1 MHSTRSPGPR
11 STRRWCLALAALLL
25 PAAAQAQGTGML
37 QGRVTDRASGAPI
50 NGARIQIVGEAAL
63 GANTDDEGRYFLR
76 QIPAGQRTVR
86 VTRIGF
92 RPEAQTVTIAAND
105 TATVNFAIGASAVE
119 LQQVVVTGTGG
130 AVEKRKIGASLG
142 TMDVAAQQDIMPVQ
156 NFSQVLA
163 NKVSGVR
170 SVGVGGG
177 VGGGQD
183 LRIRGIASF
192 SLNQRPVIYID
203 GVRVDS
209 RGTEWT
215 TATGMAAT
223 ACCSFSGGNS
233 ADRLSD
239 LNPND
244 IERVEILKGAAAATL
259 YGSEATNG
267 VIQIFTK
274 KGRGEGR
281 TQWNLGLGTGFNRL
295 RENLPT
301 KEFPRF
307 TGPDGTRAQD
317 ANNLIENGPY
327 NAIDVSGQ
335 GGTQRST
342 YFVSALGSKE
352 VGSIQPNDQV
362 KGNLRANVTFVP
374 TDKWTVEVRSS
385 YTRNVINEL
394 QAGNNWTA
402 LLGNAINGNP
412 RNATA
417 TRPYGEAWVP
427 VKDIQTME
435 TRSDADR
442 WTGGVT
448 LSYALTPNFTHRL
461 IFGTDA
467 VNDQKSRFFPYAGQ
481 FGPAGVTN
489 GQRNLGLRNYRTTTV
504 DYLATLNFNLPFNI
518 ESNFSFGGQG
528 FWESQRLNLA
538 VGNNFPGPGVSTVA
552 AGAVTTGGE
561 AFTETI
567 NLGLLAQNRFAI
579 ADRLFITLGLRMDGN
594 SAFGADYGFQQYPK
608 ADVSYDLSKHEGLL
622 PSAFSAFRLRGALGR
637 AGKMPGPFDSFQ
649 SYGAQPVFEDVP
661 GIVPLNPGNVDLRP
675 ELTTEREFGFEIGL
689 WGDRVGIEASQ
700 YYSETED
707 AIVNRP
713 FAPSQGFSQAQ
724 RVNIGALE
732 NRGWEASIKY
742 LVVSRAKF
750 DWTTGV
756 NLDGN
761 KNKVTDL
768 GGVTLAG
775 NAVRVGYP
783 VQGVWGQKPNGFSV
797 VQGGANCGGLAPVQ
811 SYGCPTTTRTAT
823 QEYFGPPLPTFNGSL
838 SNTLRYGAFTL
849 YGLVSMERGA
859 YFGNGDRPYRIRQ
872 GGSDEYLSALGPN
885 GERTFRSDSIYQWAG
900 ILSHFDKRDN
910 VRIREVSLTW
920 QVPERISSLFKT
932 GRTSVSFAGQN
943 LMWWD
948 DCNCVDPNMNWAGAD
963 SFTIGSGFLAQP
975 SPRQYRL
982 QIRTRF

>member
-1 MHSTRSPGPR
+1 MITSRSPGWR
-11 STRRWCLALAALLL
+11 AAFRVLIGSALLL
-25 PAAAQAQGTGML
+25 GARDASAQGTGNVA
-37 QGRVTDRASGAPI
+37 GTVTDRASGLPI
-50 NGARIQIVGEAAL
+50 SGARIQIVGNAQL
-63 GANTDDEGRYFLR
+63 GSNSDDQGRYFLR
-76 QIPAGQRTVR
+76 GVPTGSASVR

-92 RPEAQTVTIAAND
+92 RPDAQTVSIAAND
-105 TATVNFAIGASAVE
+105 TTRVNFAISPSAVE

-130 AVEKRKIGASLG
+130 AVEKRKIGASIG
-142 TMDVAAQQDIMPVQ
+142 SMDVAAQQEIMPVSS
-156 NFSQVLA
+156 FSSVLA

-215 TATGMAAT
+215 TATGAST

-281 TQWNLGLGTGFNRL
+281 TEWNLGLATGFNRL

-307 TGPDGTRAQD
+307 TGPDGTRAKD
-317 ANNLIENGPY
+317 ANDLIENGPF
-327 NAIDVSGQ
+327 NAIDISGS
-335 GGTQRST
+335 GGTTRAK
-342 YFVSALGSKE
+342 YFVSGLASME
-352 VGSIQPNDQV
+352 EGSIQPNDQT
-362 KGNLRANVTFVP
+362 KANLLANVSFVP
-374 TDKWTVEVRSS
+374 TDQWTVEVRSA
-385 YTRNVINEL
+385 YTRNIINEL

-412 RNATA
+412 RTATA
-417 TRPYGEAWVP
+417 QRPYGEAWVP
-427 VKDIQTME
+427 VADIQKME
-435 TRSDADR
+435 TKSDADR

-448 LSYALTPNFTHRL
+448 LSYIFNENFTHRL

-467 VNDQKSRFFPYAGQ
+467 VNEQKSRFFPYGGLY
-481 FGPAGVTN
+481 GPAGVTN
-489 GQRNLGLRNYRTTTV
+489 GQRNIGVRNFRSTTV
-504 DYLATLNFNLPFNI
+504 DYLGTLNFKLPFDI
-518 ESNFSFGGQG
+518 ESNFSYGAQG
-528 FWESQRLNLA
+528 FWEAQRLNLA

-552 AGAVTTGGE
+552 AGAVTSGGE
-561 AFTETI
+561 AFQETI
-567 NLGLLAQNRFAI
+567 NLGLLAQNRFAWN
-579 ADRLFITLGLRMDGN
+579 DRLFVTVGMRMDGN
-594 SAFGADYGFQQYPK
+594 SAFGDDYGFQKYPK
-608 ADVSYDLSKHEGLL
+608 VDASYDISQHTGLL
-622 PSAFSAFRLRGALGR
+622 PSVFSAFRIRGALGK
-637 AGKMPGPFDSFQ
+637 AGKMPGPFDSFT

-661 GIVPLNPGNVDLRP
+661 GIVPLNPGNKNLQP
-675 ELTTEREFGFEIGL
+675 EVTTEREFGFEIGM
-689 WGDRVGIEASQ
+689 WDDRLGVEVSTYHAK
-700 YYSETED
+700 TTD
-707 AIVNRP
+707 AIVNRA
-713 FAPSQGFSQAQ
+713 FAPSQGFAQAQ
-724 RVNIGALE
+724 SVNIGALE
-732 NRGWEASIKY
+732 NKGWEASVNYII
-742 LVVSRAKF
+742 LSRAKL
-750 DWTTGV
+750 DWSAGV
-756 NLDGN
+756 KLDGN
-761 KNKVTDL
+761 KNEVLDL
-768 GGVTLAG
+768 GGVTLPG

-797 VQGGANCGGLAPVQ
+797 EQGGASCGGLRPVG

-823 QEYFGPPLPTFNGSL
+823 QEYFGPPLPTFNGSI
-838 SNTLRYGAFTL
+838 SNTVRWGAFQL

-859 YFGNGDRPYRIRQ
+859 WFGNGDRPYRIRQ

-885 GERTFRSDSIYQWAG
+885 GERTFKSDSIFQYAS

-910 VRIREVSLTW
+910 VRLREVSLTW
-920 QVPERISSLFKT
+920 QVPSSISSFFRT
-932 GRTSVSFAGQN
+932 GRTTMSFAGQN

-948 DCNCVDPNMNWAGAD
+948 DCNCVDPNMNWAGAS
-963 SFTIGSGFLAQP
+963 SFTINSGFLAQP
-975 SPRQYRL
+975 SPRQFRL
-982 QIRTRF
+982 QVRTKF

>member
-1 MHSTRSPGPR
+1 MHRSRSPGASR
-11 STRRWCLALAALLL
+11 ARTWLLAIAAVLTPTL
-25 PAAAQAQGTGML
+25 AQAQGTGML
-37 QGRVTDRASGAPI
+37 SGVVTDRASGAPI
-50 NGARIQIVGEAAL
+50 NGARVQVVGEASL
-63 GANTDDEGRYFLR
+63 GANSDDNGRYFVR
-76 QIPAGQRTVR
+76 GIPTGQRTVR

-105 TATVNFAIGASAVE
+105 TLKLNFAIAASAVE

-130 AVEKRKIGASLG
+130 AVEKRKMGASIG
-142 TMDVAAQQDIMPVQ
+142 TMDVAAQQDIMPVT
-156 NFSQVLA
+156 NFTQVLA
-163 NKVSGVR
+163 NKVTGVR

-183 LRIRGIASF
+183 LRIRGVSSF

-244 IERVEILKGAAAATL
+244 IERVEVLKGAAAATL

-267 VIQIFTK
+267 VIQVFTK

-281 TQWNLGLGTGFNRL
+281 TQWNLGLGTGYNRL

-301 KEFPRF
+301 KTFPRF
-307 TGPDGTRAQD
+307 TGPDGTRAKD
-317 ANNLIENGPY
+317 ANGLIENGPFSSF
-327 NAIDVSGQ
+327 DVSGQ
-335 GGTQRST
+335 GGTTRST

-374 TDKWTVEVRSS
+374 TDKWTVEVRSA

-402 LLGNAINGNP
+402 LLGNAMNGNP
-412 RNATA
+412 RTASA

-427 VKDIQTME
+427 VKDIQSME
-435 TRSDADR
+435 TKSDADR

-448 LSYALTPNFTHRL
+448 LSYAFNPNFTHRF

-467 VNDQKSRFFPYAGQ
+467 VNEQKSRFFPYAGL

-489 GQRNLGLRNYRTTTV
+489 GQRNIGLRNYRTTTV
-504 DYLATLNFNLPFNI
+504 DYLGTLNYKLPFNV
-518 ESNFSFGGQG
+518 ESNLSFGGQG
-528 FWESQRLNLA
+528 FWESQRLNIA

-552 AGAVTTGGE
+552 AAALTSGGE
-561 AFTETI
+561 AFTEII
-567 NLGLLAQNRFAI
+567 NLGLLAQNRFAWN
-579 ADRLFITLGLRMDGN
+579 DRLFVTLGLRMDGN
-594 SAFGADYGFQQYPK
+594 SAFGADYGFQKYPK

-622 PSAFSAFRLRGALGR
+622 PNVFSAFRVRGAIGK

-649 SYGAQPVFEDVP
+649 SYGSQPVYESVP
-661 GIVPLNPGNVDLRP
+661 GIVPLNPGNVNLRP
-675 ELTTEREFGFEIGL
+675 ELTTEREFGFELGL
-689 WGDRVGIEASQ
+689 WQDRVGIEASQ
-700 YYSETED
+700 YYSKTED
-707 AIVNRP
+707 AIVP
-713 FAPSQGFSQAQ
+713 KFFAPSQGFNQAQ
-724 RVNIGALE
+724 RVNIGAME

-742 LVVSRAKF
+742 LVISRAKF
-750 DWTTGV
+750 DWTTGI
-756 NLDGN
+756 NADGN
-761 KNKVTDL
+761 KNKVLDL

-783 VQGVWGQKPNGFSV
+783 VQGVWGQKPNGYSV
-797 VQGGANCGGLAPVQ
+797 VTTGANCGGLAPVN
-811 SYGCPTTTRTAT
+811 SYGCPTTTRTTA
-823 QEYFGPPLPTFNGSL
+823 QEYFGPPLPTFNGSW
-838 SNTLRYGAFTL
+838 SNTIRYKSLSL
-849 YGLVSMERGA
+849 YGLLSMERGA
-859 YFGNGDRPYRIRQ
+859 WFNNGDRPYRIRQ
-872 GGSDEYLSALGPN
+872 GGSDEYLGALGPN
-885 GERTFRSDSIYQWAG
+885 GVRTFKSDSIFQWSS
-900 ILSHFDKRDN
+900 ILTHFDKRDN
-910 VRIREVSLTW
+910 VRIRELSLTW
-920 QVPERISSLFKT
+920 QVPERLSTMLKT
-932 GRTSVSFAGQN
+932 GRTSVSLAGQN

>member
-1 MHSTRSPGPR
+1 MPTTRSPGH
-11 STRRWCLALAALLL
+11 RRTTGWWVALAALLL
-25 PAAAQAQGTGML
+25 PVTATAQGATGML
-37 QGRVTDRASGAPI
+37 AGTVTDRASGAPI
-50 NGARIQIVGEAAL
+50 SGARIQIVGEAAL
-63 GANTDDEGRYFLR
+63 GANTDDAGRYFLR
-76 QIPAGQRTVR
+76 GISAGAHTVR

-92 RPEAQTVTIAAND
+92 RPEAQSATIAAND
-105 TATVNFAIGASAVE
+105 TTRLNFALAASAVE

-142 TMDVAAQQDIMPVQ
+142 TMDVAAQQEIMPVT
-156 NFSQVLA
+156 NFSSVLA
-163 NKVSGVR
+163 NKVTGVR

-177 VGGGQD
+177 VGGSQD

-215 TATGMAAT
+215 TATGMAST

-244 IERVEILKGAAAATL
+244 IERVEVLKGAAAATL

-281 TQWNLGLGTGFNRL
+281 TQWNLGLGTGFDRL

-317 ANNLIENGPY
+317 ANNLIENGPF
-327 NAIDVSGQ
+327 NSVDISAQ
-335 GGTQRST
+335 GGTTRST

-352 VGSIQPNDQV
+352 EGSIQPNDQS
-362 KGNLRANVTFVP
+362 KANLRANVTFVP

-385 YTRNVINEL
+385 YTRNIINEL

-412 RNATA
+412 RTA
-417 TRPYGEAWVP
+417 TKDRPYGEAWVP
-427 VKDIQTME
+427 VKDIKTME
-435 TRSDADR
+435 TKSDADR

-448 LSYALTPNFTHRL
+448 LSYAFNPNFTHRL

-467 VNDQKSRFFPYAGQ
+467 VNEQKTRFFPYAGA

-489 GQRNLGLRNYRTTTV
+489 GQRNIGVRTYRTTTV
-504 DYLATLNFNLPFNI
+504 DYLGTLNYKLPFDI

-528 FWESQRLNLA
+528 FWESQRLNIA
-538 VGNNFPGPGVSTVA
+538 VGNTFPGPGVSTVA
-552 AGAVTTGGE
+552 AAAVTSGGE

-567 NLGLLAQNRFAI
+567 NLGLLAQNRFAWN
-579 ADRLFITLGLRMDGN
+579 DRLFVTLGIRMDGN
-594 SAFGADYGFQQYPK
+594 SAFGTDYGFQKYPK
-608 ADVSYDLSKHEGLL
+608 ADLSYDLSKHEGLL
-622 PSAFSAFRLRGALGR
+622 PSAFSAFRVRGAIGQ
-637 AGKMPGPFDSFQ
+637 AGKMPGPFDSFT
-649 SYGAQPVFEDVP
+649 SYGAQPVYENVP
-661 GIVPLNPGNVDLRP
+661 GIVPLNPGNKDLKP
-675 ELTTEREFGFEIGL
+675 ELTTEREFGFELGL
-689 WGDRVGIEASQ
+689 WDDRVGIEASQ
-700 YYSETED
+700 YYSKTTD
-707 AIVNRP
+707 AIVSRA

-732 NRGWEASIKY
+732 NKGWEASVKY
-742 LVVSRAKF
+742 LVISRARF
-750 DWTTGV
+750 DWSTGV
-756 NLDGN
+756 NVDGN
-761 KNKVTDL
+761 KNNVLDL
-768 GGVTLAG
+768 GGVTLPGTAI
-775 NAVRVGYP
+775 RVGYP
-783 VQGVWGQKPNGFSV
+783 VQGVWGQKPNGYSV
-797 VQGGANCGGLAPVQ
+797 VTTGTTCAGQPMQ
-811 SYGCPTTTRTAT
+811 SWGCPTTTRTPT
-823 QEYFGPPLPTFNGSL
+823 QEYFGPPLPTFNGSW
-838 SNTLRYGAFTL
+838 SNTFRWGAFSL
-849 YGLVSMERGA
+849 YGLVSMEKGA
-859 YFGNGDRPYRIRQ
+859 WFGNGDRPYRIRQ

-885 GERTFRSDSIYQWAG
+885 GERTFKADSIYQWSS
-900 ILSHFDKRDN
+900 ILSHYDKRDN
-910 VRIREVSLTW
+910 VRLRELSLTW
-920 QVPERISSLFKT
+920 QVPANISSMFKT
-932 GRTSVSFAGQN
+932 GRTTVSLAGQN

-963 SFTIGSGFLAQP
+963 SYTINSGFLAQP
-975 SPRQYRL
+975 APRLYRL